1 MNYPLQVWDR
11 EMTRSFPY
19 YDDFFKIPTHKA
31 LAMPDESQQLSV
43 HQFIVYG
50 FPKER
55 DYGQINGQYNR
66 TSEPLKLAL
75 VDNDWDWQMAVA
87 NWFESELFDEQPF
100 GLDQLIRRPRTRGNR
115 NYRIHYARFLLPLT
129 SSWRNEPYYDKRMS
143 PSFTAY
149 YIGTGQE
156 RLYINEFILDAAY
169 RADPMSWNA
178 SGRRAYTIPQDWLS
192 NRINENR
199 HKYDLFA

>member
-1 MNYPLQVWDR
+1 MNYPLQMWDR

-43 HQFIVYG
+43 HQFVVYG

>member
-1 MNYPLQVWDR
+1 MTYPLQMWDR

-31 LAMPDESQQLSV
+31 LAMPDESQQLGV
-43 HQFIVYG
+43 HSFVVYG

-75 VDNDWDWQMAVA
+75 VYDDWDWQMAVA

-100 GLDQLIRRPRTRGNR
+100 GLEHLIRRPRTRGNR
-115 NYRIHYARFLLPLT
+115 NYRLHYARFLLPLT
-129 SSWRNEPYYDKRMS
+129 STWRSEPYYDKRLS

-169 RADPMSWNA
+169 RADPISWNA
-178 SGRRAYTIPQDWLS
+178 SGKRAYTIPQDWLS
-192 NRINENR
+192 NRIDENR

>member
-1 MNYPLQVWDR
+1 
-11 EMTRSFPY
+11 MTRSFPY

-43 HQFIVYG
+43 HQFVVYG